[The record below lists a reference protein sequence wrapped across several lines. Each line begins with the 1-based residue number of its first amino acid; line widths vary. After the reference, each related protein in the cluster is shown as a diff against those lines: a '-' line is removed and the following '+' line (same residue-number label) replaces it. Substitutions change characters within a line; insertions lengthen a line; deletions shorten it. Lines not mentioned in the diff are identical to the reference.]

1 MDWMWEYYTYMS
13 RADEAAK
20 KFAEDVEEMAVAA
33 RDAAEHLAAL
43 MRELGALAY
52 AKAEKC
58 FRKVVSMRQDPYC
71 EAMLGWCELQ
81 KGNCRSA
88 RHRLQSAIEQGF
100 DEDWVRAALEQCQLQ
115 ENS

>member
-1 MDWMWEYYTYMS
+1 MAAYAHPREYGWNLIQT
-13 RADEAAK
+13 D
-20 KFAEDVEEMAVAA
+20 
-33 RDAAEHLAAL
+33 
-43 MRELGALAY
+43 AY

-81 KGNCRSA
+81 KGNCHSA